1 MASSLAPHLFVPL
14 QLVPAPTNVHGAI
27 MLTSSSIT
35 HLSDLFH
42 SRNEIQKNP
51 QPPHITLMIESEHRA
66 LPDSALA
73 TLSKIDTSKI
83 YPLGVSSRSG
93 VTLISVL
100 WTAGNVW
107 RVKHGLPAKDF
118 HITLSAEGEHD
129 IGKSIYSTTVGEV
142 EGSDFVNCISVPKG
156 LDVEVLDQ
164 LYLSSHIRNEEIAL
178 RLKWVECIITSHPES
193 ERGYLRL
200 ADLAYKNAW
209 WKMAMLSYYAAFIRS
224 SRIDRVA
231 GKRREYYLGKIVSCG
246 EHTEFGPFLTEGELS
261 QISTTLS
268 SSQVKGSLLQ
278 LWAPTSGL
286 ELPEVQPGS
295 TAITRIRY
303 HIPPGPEFPQLP
315 RFFSW
320 LVPFALAGMSSPRS
334 EQDIQ
339 RLSSVG
345 ITHVITLTAET
356 PLARSWFNVG
366 IRNTL
371 IPVENYH
378 PPTIQQ
384 TDRALRIILEE
395 PFYNPESPG
404 ATLVHCGGGKGRAG
418 TVLACYLAL
427 YGFTPPRLT
436 SMKDPPKLSA
446 KQIIALIRTL
456 RDGSIETN
464 HQEKFIETYI
474 STAWRRHGRGEPLIG
489 DGGLVPEPSSGTLE
503 ITGDISDPD
512 MILLIG
518 LPGAGKS
525 EFARLCRLRNPAL
538 MVLSPDA
545 ITQESPSATGNAS
558 ARKVCENAVGAF
570 KMGTGSGGQ
579 RKVLL
584 LDRCNPTSSERKSWV
599 QLFTAGRK
607 VVAVFLDYPSEVC
620 RSRAENRD
628 SHPTLPP
635 YRAARAIASMQAAM
649 QAPTLAEGY
658 SGIARVTS
666 IPSARELAG
675 TLFKPLLMKKFP
687 RTRHLLNLGSAT
699 RDDLIIPETDL
710 PRYFS
715 RRVII
720 EEKIDGAN
728 LGFSLSSDL
737 SVLVQ
742 NRSHYVNASDAAQFA
757 QLDRW
762 LGLHS
767 PALISVL
774 HRDPTLPERFIL
786 FGEWVA
792 ALHTVRY
799 TALPDAFLAF
809 DLCDRLED
817 RFATPGILRG
827 VLAGSGIHTVPILWE
842 GDVRDEGELLKFLDR
857 KSAFGEEAVEG
868 VVVRWDSGER
878 AKVVRSGFVAGRHWS
893 KNALVKNGVVGWSE

>member
-1 MASSLAPHLFVPL
+1 MASSPAPHLFTPL
-14 QLVPAPTNVHGAI
+14 QLVSAQTDVRGAVV
-27 MLTSSSIT
+27 LTSPSIT

-42 SRNEIQKNP
+42 SRNEVQKSP
-51 QPPHITLMIESEHRA
+51 QPPHITLVIESEHRA
-66 LPDSALA
+66 LSDSALA

-93 VTLISVL
+93 VTLIPVL

-107 RVKHGLPAKDF
+107 RVKHRLPAKDF
-118 HITLSAEGEHD
+118 HITLSAKGKQDIDNSISSTVVGEGER
-129 IGKSIYSTTVGEV
+129 
-142 EGSDFVNCISVPKG
+142 SDFVNGLLVPKG

-164 LYLSSHIRNEEIAL
+164 LYLSSHIRDEEIAS
-178 RLKWVECIITSHPES
+178 RLKWAEYIITSHPES

-224 SRIDRVA
+224 SPIDKAA
-231 GKRREYYLGKIVSCG
+231 GKRREYYVGKIVSCG
-246 EHTEFGPFLTEGELS
+246 EHTEFGPFLTEGELG
-261 QISTTLS
+261 QISATLS
-268 SSQVKGSLLQ
+268 SSQVKDSLLQ
-278 LWAPTSGL
+278 LWRPASGL
-286 ELPEVQPGS
+286 ELPEVQPGP
-295 TAITRIRY
+295 TVITRIRY

-320 LVPFALAGMSSPRS
+320 LVPFVLAGMSSPRS
-334 EQDIQ
+334 EEDIQ
-339 RLSSVG
+339 HLSSMG
-345 ITHVITLTAET
+345 ITHVITLTSET
-356 PLARSWFNVG
+356 PLAKSWFNVR

-378 PPTIQQ
+378 PPTVQQ
-384 TDRALRIILEE
+384 TDKALRIILEE

-436 SMKDPPKLSA
+436 SLKDPPKFSA
-446 KQIIALIRTL
+446 KQTIALIRTL

-464 HQEKFIETYI
+464 NQEKFIETYV
-474 STAWRRHGRGEPLIG
+474 STAWGRYGRGEPLIG

-538 MVLSPDA
+538 TVLSPDT
-545 ITQESPSATGNAS
+545 ITQESPSATGTAS

-570 KMGTGSGGQ
+570 RMGAGSGGH
-579 RKVLL
+579 RRVLL

-607 VVAVFLDYPSEVC
+607 VIAVFLDYSPEVC

-635 YRAARAIASMQAAM
+635 FRAARAIASMQAAM

-666 IPSARELAG
+666 ISSARELADM
-675 TLFKPLLMKKFP
+675 LFKPLSMKKFP

-715 RRVII
+715 RCVTI

-762 LGLHS
+762 LDSHG

-786 FGEWVA
+786 FGEWVV
-792 ALHTVRY
+792 ALHTVHY

-809 DLCDRLED
+809 DLYDRLED

-827 VLAGSGIHTVPILWE
+827 VLAGSGIHAVPILWE
-842 GDVRDEGELLKFLDR
+842 GGVLDEGELLKFLDR